1 MKYNV
6 TVYFIGASLKNTLKT
21 TKSFTSE
28 TLAREYAEDE
38 LAWESTR
45 RVVCAELNLDEEGDY
60 ECAR

>member
-6 TVYFIGASLKNTLKT
+6 TVYFIDASLKNTLKT

-28 TLAREYAEDE
+28 TRAREYAEDE

-45 RVVCAELNLDEEGDY
+45 RVVCPELELDEEGDY
-60 ECAR
+60 ESAR